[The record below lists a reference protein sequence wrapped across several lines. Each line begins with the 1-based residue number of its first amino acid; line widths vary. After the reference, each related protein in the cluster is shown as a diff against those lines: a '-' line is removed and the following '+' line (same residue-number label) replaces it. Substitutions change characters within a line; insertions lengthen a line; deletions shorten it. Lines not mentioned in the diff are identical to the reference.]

1 VKKERA
7 EAIKSKQPRTTKEV
21 TAEKIQKATAGDD
34 VEGDLTAMGK
44 PRRGCGKVQA
54 STAVRRMVSL
64 GRAGERAMEEEA
76 ERTNPLDGGRKG
88 RLSKEAFL
96 KRMAEGKAKKRG
108 SGATPSMGL
117 SRVRGG
123 GACAAKPSAEKPS
136 RIIKARAGIPY
147 NPNID
152 EMGFILPTL
161 DRPVRANR
169 GERPFAAGE
178 VEFLPH
184 TLPHNAPAQR
194 RMNSDQ
200 RLDAHNAQMEGI
212 RRQMPARRAAM
223 AAALTPAER
232 PLLVPRPRLTIA
244 EPPAAARRRKS
255 ESKSVAKVQPQRR
268 NSGRGLMDDSDGS
281 SSDGSSSD
289 DESVKGGRKKKW
301 IQEAVSKMKHGAFT
315 KEALKHKMTPEEFA
329 DEVMANPEK
338 YSKTTKKRAQFLI
351 NIRKKGSGHIV
362 GGAIDEFEAAKLREP
377 PVSHAHTLGVQ
388 MASHLM
394 EHHGGRFMKEFGAGY
409 YSTAAPAPQQQPERS
424 FGEKIKNE
432 FVNPQSKLRGEIL
445 PKAADVAGMA
455 EIPLNLV
462 GAEFGDPLLGT
473 QIKSGATALNA
484 ANKAATAVQNIVKT
498 GENFQG
504 IDSLRDMYRQA
515 GQAFNAANQV
525 RDLVANPRRLPG
537 RRGRGGGD
545 EEDDDEEFEELSNE
559 FIEKINKEA
568 LLLLVRAALKKFPQF
583 INYDASSIDKASD
596 SVPELRKMAKTIETD
611 VYGNTN
617 AYLDWSES
625 IYKKLNKKKF
635 LKPDSSGPAKKG
647 RGRPRKTPALKG
659 DTVVLEGGKRRR
671 AKAGPSDKRR
681 NRASIVSEVMKK
693 RGVSLIEASKI
704 VKKEGLY

>member
-1 VKKERA
+1 
-7 EAIKSKQPRTTKEV
+7 
-21 TAEKIQKATAGDD
+21 
-34 VEGDLTAMGK
+34 
-44 PRRGCGKVQA
+44 
-54 STAVRRMVSL
+54 
-64 GRAGERAMEEEA
+64 
-76 ERTNPLDGGRKG
+76 
-88 RLSKEAFL
+88 
-96 KRMAEGKAKKRG
+96 
-108 SGATPSMGL
+108 
-117 SRVRGG
+117 
-123 GACAAKPSAEKPS
+123 
-136 RIIKARAGIPY
+136 
-147 NPNID
+147 
-152 EMGFILPTL
+152 MGFILPTL
-161 DRPVRANR
+161 GRPVRAAR
-169 GERPFAAGE
+169 GERPYAAGE

-255 ESKSVAKVQPQRR
+255 ESKSVAKVQPPRR
-268 NSGRGLMDDSDGS
+268 NSGRGLMSESDSDSESDGS
-281 SSDGSSSD
+281 SSSSSSD
-289 DESVKGGRKKKW
+289 EESVKGGRKKKW

-362 GGAIDEFEAAKLREP
+362 GGAIDEFKAAKLREP

-394 EHHGGRFMKEFGAGY
+394 EHHGGRFVKEFGAGY

-424 FGEKIKNE
+424 LGEKIKNE

-498 GENFQG
+498 SDNYQG
-504 IDSLRDMYRQA
+504 IDSLREMYRQA
-515 GQAFNAANQV
+515 GKAYDAANQV
-525 RDLVANPRRLPG
+525 RNLVANPRRLPG
-537 RRGRGGGD
+537 RR
-545 EEDDDEEFEELSNE
+545 
-559 FIEKINKEA
+559 
-568 LLLLVRAALKKFPQF
+568 
-583 INYDASSIDKASD
+583 
-596 SVPELRKMAKTIETD
+596 
-611 VYGNTN
+611 
-617 AYLDWSES
+617 
-625 IYKKLNKKKF
+625 
-635 LKPDSSGPAKKG
+635 G

-681 NRASIVSEVMKK
+681 SRAAIVSEVMKK